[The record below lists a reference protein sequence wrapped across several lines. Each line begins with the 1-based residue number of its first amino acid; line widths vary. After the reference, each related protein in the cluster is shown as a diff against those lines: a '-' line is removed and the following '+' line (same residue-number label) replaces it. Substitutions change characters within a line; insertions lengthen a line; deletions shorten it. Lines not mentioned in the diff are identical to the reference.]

1 MTTPCIQVEKITALQ
16 INSLQMAKDI
26 SDIKENIK
34 EIGTKQEAN
43 HTSIMAKFE
52 SLDLKFA
59 TKSSVNRLRVIVW
72 SIVGFVFTTLW
83 VVALTSLL
91 GK

>member
-1 MTTPCIQVEKITALQ
+1 MV
-16 INSLQMAKDI
+16 KDI

-34 EIGTKQEAN
+34 EIGTKQENN
-43 HTSIMAKFE
+43 HISIMAKFE

-72 SIVGFVFTTLW
+72 SIIGFVFTALW
-83 VVALTSLL
+83 AVALTTLI